1 MSLVTR
7 PGQLERAELNEEQ
20 ARIYD
25 AIIETR
31 GSIAGPFGIW
41 LHSPELADRAQSL
54 GEFVRY
60 RTCLEPRLS
69 ELAILVTARFW
80 DCQVEWSLHEPF
92 AVESGLGEE
101 IIDAVRLG
109 RDPDF
114 GRDDERA
121 VFDYVSE
128 LLRKHVVPEGAF
140 KAAREALGKTGVV
153 ELTGIVG
160 YYSLVAQTL
169 NAFQVP
175 VPEGCAPTLVDC
187 PTFNP

>member
-1 MSLVTR
+1 MTR

-25 AIIETR
+25 AILDTR

-80 DCQVEWSLHEPF
+80 DCQVEWSLHETF
-92 AVESGLGEE
+92 AVESGLSEGVIE
-101 IIDAVRLG
+101 AVRHG
-109 RDPDF
+109 RDPHF

-128 LLRKHVVPEGAF
+128 LLRKHVVPDGAF
-140 KAAREALGKTGVV
+140 NAAREALGKTGVV

>member
-1 MSLVTR
+1 MSR
-7 PGQLERAELNEEQ
+7 PGQLERAEMNEEQ

-25 AIIETR
+25 AIMESR

-60 RTCLEPRLS
+60 RTSLPPRLS

-80 DCQVEWSLHEPF
+80 DCQVEWSLHEGF
-92 AVESGLGEE
+92 AIESGLSED
-101 IIDAVRLG
+101 IIDAVRHG

-114 GRDDERA
+114 VHDDERA
-121 VFDYVSE
+121 VFDYVNE
-128 LLRKHVVPEGAF
+128 LLHNRFVPHGVF
-140 KAAREALGKTGVV
+140 DAAQEALGQTGIV
-153 ELTGIVG
+153 ELTGIAG

-175 VPEGCAPTLVDC
+175 VPAGWAPTLVDC
-187 PTFNP
+187 PTFES

>member
-1 MSLVTR
+1 MTR

-20 ARIYD
+20 ARIFD
-25 AIIETR
+25 AILETR

-60 RTCLEPRLS
+60 RTGLEPRLS

-92 AVESGLGEE
+92 AVDSGLSEGV
-101 IIDAVRLG
+101 IDAVRHG
-109 RDPDF
+109 REPDF

-121 VFDYVSE
+121 IFQYVTE
-128 LLRKHVVPEGAF
+128 LLNNRFVPEGVF
-140 KAAREALGKTGVV
+140 NAAQEAVGTTGIV
-153 ELTGIVG
+153 ELTGIAG

-175 VPEGCAPTLVDC
+175 IPDGCAPTLTDC
-187 PTFNP
+187 PTFET

>member
-1 MSLVTR
+1 MTR

-25 AIIETR
+25 AILETR

-92 AVESGLGEE
+92 AAESGLSEGV
-101 IIDAVRLG
+101 IDAVRHG
-109 RDPDF
+109 RDPHF

-128 LLRKHVVPEGAF
+128 LLNNRFVPEGVF
-140 KAAREALGKTGVV
+140 NAAGEALGKTGVV

-175 VPEGCAPTLVDC
+175 VPEVCAPTLVDC

>member
-1 MSLVTR
+1 MTR

-20 ARIYD
+20 ARIFD
-25 AIIETR
+25 AILETR

-60 RTCLEPRLS
+60 RTSLAPRLS

-92 AVESGLGEE
+92 ALESGLSEE
-101 IIDAVRLG
+101 IIDAVRHG
-109 RDPDF
+109 REPDF
-114 GRDDERA
+114 GLDDERA
-121 VFDYVSE
+121 VFQFVSE
-128 LLRKHVVPEGAF
+128 LLNHRFVSDGVF
-140 KAAREALGKTGVV
+140 NAAQEALGTTGVV

-160 YYSLVAQTL
+160 YYGLVAQTL

-187 PTFNP
+187 PTFTR

>member
-1 MSLVTR
+1 MTR
-7 PGQLERAELNEEQ
+7 PGQLERAELSEEQ

-25 AIIETR
+25 AILESR
-31 GSIAGPFGIW
+31 GSIAGPFGVW

-60 RTCLEPRLS
+60 RTSMAPRLS

-92 AVESGLGEE
+92 AVDSGLSQD
-101 IIDAVRLG
+101 IIDAVRHG
-109 RDPDF
+109 RAPDF

-128 LLRKHVVPEGAF
+128 LLGKHVVPDGVF
-140 KAAREALGKTGVV
+140 SAAQKALGKTGVV

-175 VPEGCAPTLVDC
+175 VPEGCAPTLVEC
-187 PTFNP
+187 PTFGP

>member
-1 MSLVTR
+1 MTR
-7 PGQLERAELNEEQ
+7 AGQLERAELNEEQ

-25 AIIETR
+25 AILKSR

-60 RTCLEPRLS
+60 RTCLAPRLS
-69 ELAILVTARFW
+69 ELAILITARFW
-80 DCQVEWSLHEPF
+80 DCQVEWSLHEPV
-92 AVESGLGEE
+92 AVESGLREGV
-101 IIDAVRLG
+101 IDAVRLG
-109 RDPDF
+109 RDPHFD
-114 GRDDERA
+114 RDDERT

-128 LLRKHVVPEGAF
+128 LLNNRFIPDGIF
-140 KAAREALGKTGVV
+140 SGAREALGKTGVV

>member
-1 MSLVTR
+1 MSR

-25 AIIETR
+25 AILESR
-31 GSIAGPFGIW
+31 GSISGPFGVW
-41 LHSPELADRAQSL
+41 LHSPELADRAQHL

-60 RTCLEPRLS
+60 RTSLSPRLS

-92 AVESGLGEE
+92 AVESGLGEA
-101 IIDAVRLG
+101 IIDAIRHG
-109 RDPDF
+109 RAPEL
-114 GRDDERA
+114 GRDDERV
-121 VFDYVSE
+121 VFDYVGE
-128 LLRKHVVPEGAF
+128 LLNNRFVPDGVF
-140 KAAREALGKTGVV
+140 DAAQEALGNTGVV

-175 VPEGCAPTLVDC
+175 LPEGCAPTLVDC
-187 PTFNP
+187 STF

>member
-1 MSLVTR
+1 MSR

-25 AIIETR
+25 AILESR

-41 LHSPELADRAQSL
+41 LHSPKLADRAQSL

-60 RTCLEPRLS
+60 RTSLAPRLS

-92 AVESGLGEE
+92 AVESGLGED
-101 IIDAVRLG
+101 IIDAIRHG
-109 RDPDF
+109 QDPHF
-114 GRDDERA
+114 GLDDEQA
-121 VFDYVSE
+121 VFNYVSE
-128 LLRKHVVPEGAF
+128 LLNNRFVPDGVF
-140 KAAREALGKTGVV
+140 NAAQEALGKTGVV
-153 ELTGIVG
+153 ELTGIAG
-160 YYSLVAQTL
+160 YYSMVAQTL

-175 VPEGCAPTLVDC
+175 IPDGCVPTLVDC
-187 PTFNP
+187 PTFEP

>member
-1 MSLVTR
+1 MSR
-7 PGQLERAELNEEQ
+7 PSQLDRAELNEEQ

-25 AIIETR
+25 AILESR

-41 LHSPELADRAQSL
+41 LRSPDLADRAQSL

-60 RTCLEPRLS
+60 RTSLAPRLS

-92 AVESGLGEE
+92 AVASGLSED
-101 IIDAVRLG
+101 IIDAVRHG

-114 GRDDERA
+114 GRGDERA
-121 VFDYVSE
+121 VYDYVSE
-128 LLRKHVVPEGAF
+128 LLNNRFVPDGVF
-140 KAAREALGKTGVV
+140 NAAQEALGKTGVV
-153 ELTGIVG
+153 ELTGIAG
-160 YYSLVAQTL
+160 YYSMVAMTL

-175 VPEGCAPTLVDC
+175 VPEDHTPTLVNC
-187 PTFNP
+187 SNF

>member
-1 MSLVTR
+1 MTR

-25 AIIETR
+25 AILETR

-60 RTCLEPRLS
+60 RTNLEPRLS

-92 AVESGLGEE
+92 AVESGLSEGV
-101 IIDAVRLG
+101 IDAVRHG
-109 RDPDF
+109 RDPHF

-121 VFDYVSE
+121 VYDYVSE
-128 LLRKHVVPEGAF
+128 LLDNRFVPDGVF
-140 KAAREALGKTGVV
+140 NAAQEAVGKTGVV
-153 ELTGIVG
+153 ELTGITG

>member
-1 MSLVTR
+1 MSR
-7 PGQLERAELNEEQ
+7 PGQLERAELSEEQ

-25 AIIETR
+25 AILESR
-31 GSIAGPFGIW
+31 GSIAGPFGVW

-60 RTCLEPRLS
+60 RTSMAPRLS

-92 AVESGLGEE
+92 AVESGLSEGVIE
-101 IIDAVRLG
+101 AVRQG
-109 RDPDF
+109 SDPHF

-128 LLRKHVVPEGAF
+128 LLNNRFIPDGIF
-140 KAAREALGKTGVV
+140 NAAREALGKTGVV

-175 VPEGCAPTLVDC
+175 VPEDCTPTLVDC
-187 PTFNP
+187 PTYGP

>member
-1 MSLVTR
+1 MTR
-7 PGQLERAELNEEQ
+7 PGQLEHAELNEEQ

-25 AIIETR
+25 AILESR
-31 GSIAGPFGIW
+31 GSIAGPFGVW

-60 RTCLEPRLS
+60 RTSLAPRLS

-92 AVESGLGEE
+92 AVDSGLSAD
-101 IIDAVRLG
+101 IIDAVRHG
-109 RDPDF
+109 RAPDF
-114 GRDDERA
+114 ARDDERA
-121 VFDYVSE
+121 VFDYVNE
-128 LLRKHVVPEGAF
+128 LLNNRFIPDGIF
-140 KAAREALGKTGVV
+140 NAARETLGKTGVV

>member
-1 MSLVTR
+1 MAR
-7 PGQLERAELNEEQ
+7 PSQLKRDELNEEQ

-25 AIIETR
+25 AILETR

-92 AVESGLGEE
+92 AVESGLSEE
-101 IIDAVRLG
+101 VIEAVRHG
-109 RDPDF
+109 RDPRF
-114 GRDDERA
+114 AREDERA

-140 KAAREALGKTGVV
+140 NAAREALGKTGVV

-175 VPEGCAPTLVDC
+175 VPKGCAPTLVDC

>member
-1 MSLVTR
+1 MNR

-25 AIIETR
+25 AILETR

-92 AVESGLGEE
+92 AAESGLNEG
-101 IIDAVRLG
+101 IIDAVRHG

-121 VFDYVSE
+121 VYEYVSE
-128 LLRKHVVPEGAF
+128 LLDNRFVPDDVF
-140 KAAREALGKTGVV
+140 NAAQEAVGTAGVV
-153 ELTGIVG
+153 ELTGIAG

-169 NAFQVP
+169 NAFQVR

-187 PTFNP
+187 PTFNR

>member
-1 MSLVTR
+1 MNR

-25 AIIETR
+25 AILESR

-60 RTCLEPRLS
+60 RTSLEPRLS

-92 AVESGLGEE
+92 AVESGLSED
-101 IIDAVRLG
+101 IIDAVRHG

-114 GRDDERA
+114 PRDDERA

-128 LLRKHVVPEGAF
+128 LLNNRFVPDGVF
-140 KAAREALGKTGVV
+140 NAAQEALGKTGVV
-153 ELTGIVG
+153 EMTGIAG
-160 YYSLVAQTL
+160 YYSMVAQTL

-175 VPEGCAPTLVDC
+175 IPDGCVPTLVDC
-187 PTFNP
+187 PTFEP

>member
-1 MSLVTR
+1 MSR
-7 PGQLERAELNEEQ
+7 PGELERAELSEEQ

-25 AIIETR
+25 AIVESR

-41 LHSPELADRAQSL
+41 LRSPDLADRAQSL

-60 RTCLEPRLS
+60 RTSMKPRLS

-80 DCQVEWSLHEPF
+80 DCQVEWTLHEPF
-92 AVESGLGEE
+92 AVESGLRED
-101 IIDAVRLG
+101 IIDAVRNR
-109 RDPDF
+109 RDPEF
-114 GRDDERA
+114 VREDERA
-121 VFDYVSE
+121 VYDYVNE
-128 LLRKHVVPEGAF
+128 LLKNRFVPDDAF
-140 KAAREALGKTGVV
+140 NAVQEAFDKTGVV

-175 VPEGCAPTLVDC
+175 VPAGCAPTLVDC
-187 PTFNP
+187 PTFER

>member
-1 MSLVTR
+1 MTR

-25 AIIETR
+25 AILGTR

-60 RTCLEPRLS
+60 RTSLEPRLS

-92 AVESGLGEE
+92 AVESGLGEGV
-101 IIDAVRLG
+101 IDAVRHG
-109 RDPDF
+109 RDPRF

-140 KAAREALGKTGVV
+140 NAARETLGKTGVV

-175 VPEGCAPTLVDC
+175 VPKGCAPTLVDC

>member
-1 MSLVTR
+1 MTR
-7 PGQLERAELNEEQ
+7 PGQLERADLTEEQ

-25 AIIETR
+25 AILESR
-31 GSIAGPFGIW
+31 GSIAGPFGVW

-60 RTCLEPRLS
+60 RTSMAPRLS

-92 AVESGLGEE
+92 AVESGLEE
-101 IIDAVRLG
+101 DVIDAVRHG
-109 RDPDF
+109 RAPDF
-114 GRDDERA
+114 ARGDERA
-121 VFDYVSE
+121 VFNYVSE
-128 LLRKHVVPEGAF
+128 LLGKHIVSDGTF
-140 KAAREALGKTGVV
+140 DAAQKGLGKTGVV

-175 VPEGCAPTLVDC
+175 VPEGCVPMLVDC
-187 PTFNP
+187 PTYGT

>member
-1 MSLVTR
+1 MTR

-25 AIIETR
+25 AILESR
-31 GSIAGPFGIW
+31 GSISGPFGVW
-41 LHSPELADRAQSL
+41 LHSPELADRAQRL

-60 RTCLEPRLS
+60 RTILAPRLS

-92 AVESGLGEE
+92 AVESGLGDD
-101 IIDAVRLG
+101 IIDAIRHG
-109 RDPDF
+109 RAPDF
-114 GRDDERA
+114 GREDERV

-128 LLRKHVVPEGAF
+128 LIGKHVVPDGVFNAAMEAF
-140 KAAREALGKTGVV
+140 GKTGVV

-175 VPEGCAPTLVDC
+175 VPEGCAPTLVEC
-187 PTFNP
+187 PTFGP

>member
-1 MSLVTR
+1 MAR
-7 PGQLERAELNEEQ
+7 PSQLKRDELNEEQ

-25 AIIETR
+25 AIVETR

-60 RTCLEPRLS
+60 RTSLESRLS

-92 AVESGLGEE
+92 AVESGLSER
-101 IIDAVRLG
+101 IIDAVRH
-109 RDPDF
+109 RRAPDF

-121 VFDYVSE
+121 VFEYVSE
-128 LLRKHVVPEGAF
+128 LLDNRFVTDDVF
-140 KAAREALGKTGVV
+140 NAAQEAVGKTGVV
-153 ELTGIVG
+153 ELTGIAG

-175 VPEGCAPTLVDC
+175 VPDGCAPTLTDC
-187 PTFNP
+187 PTFNR

>member
-1 MSLVTR
+1 MTR

-25 AIIETR
+25 AILESR
-31 GSIAGPFGIW
+31 GSISGPFGVW

-60 RTCLEPRLS
+60 RTSLAPRLS

-92 AVESGLGEE
+92 AVESGLSQEL
-101 IIDAVRLG
+101 IDAIRHDRAPG
-109 RDPDF
+109 F

-121 VFDYVSE
+121 VFDFVGE
-128 LLRKHVVPEGAF
+128 LLGKHVVPDGVF
-140 KAAREALGKTGVV
+140 SAAQEALGKTGVV

-175 VPEGCAPTLVDC
+175 VPEGCAPTLVGC
-187 PTFNP
+187 PTFGP

>member
-1 MSLVTR
+1 MTR
-7 PGQLERAELNEEQ
+7 PGQLERAELSEEQ

-25 AIIETR
+25 AILETR

-92 AVESGLGEE
+92 AVEGGLSEAV
-101 IIDAVRLG
+101 IDAVRHG
-109 RDPDF
+109 REPDF

-121 VFDYVSE
+121 VFEYASE
-128 LLRKHVVPEGAF
+128 LLNNRFVPDDVF
-140 KAAREALGKTGVV
+140 NAAQDAVGTTGVV
-153 ELTGIVG
+153 ELTGIAG

-175 VPEGCAPTLVDC
+175 LPEGCRPTLTDC
-187 PTFNP
+187 PTFET